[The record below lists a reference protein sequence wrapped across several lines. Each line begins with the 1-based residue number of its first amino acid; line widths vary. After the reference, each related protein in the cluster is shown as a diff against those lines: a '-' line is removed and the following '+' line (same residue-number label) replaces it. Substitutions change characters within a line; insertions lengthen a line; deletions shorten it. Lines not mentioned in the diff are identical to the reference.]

1 MNKAP
6 ETVSKSFA
14 RGIAAALLIV
24 AAASASL
31 AAPPLNGWMEQ
42 FTLND
47 PPKPAPDTAFL
58 NDAGKEVTLADFRG
72 RVVLLNFW
80 ATWCEPCVRELPSLD
95 RLQGAMG
102 GDDFTVLAVNEN
114 RAGAEAAKPFMKKL
128 GLKRLTVNVDRKMA
142 LARALGLRG
151 MPATYL
157 IGRDG
162 KVLGSLTGIAEWD
175 EADAKALIRY
185 YVQRGG

>member
-1 MNKAP
+1 MNKAL

-14 RGIAAALLIV
+14 RGVAAALLIM

-31 AAPPLNGWMEQ
+31 AAPPLTGWMEQ

-58 NDAGKEVTLADFRG
+58 DAAGKEITLADFKG

-80 ATWCEPCVRELPSLD
+80 ATWCAPCIRELPSLD
-95 RLQGAMG
+95 RLQAAMG

-114 RAGAEAAKPFMKKL
+114 RAGAKVAKPFMEKL
-128 GLKRLTVNVDRKMA
+128 GLKHLTLNVDRKMA

-151 MPATYL
+151 MPTTYL
-157 IGRDG
+157 IDRDG
-162 KVLGSLTGIAEWD
+162 KVLGSLAGVAEWD
-175 EADAKALIRY
+175 EKDAKALIRY
-185 YVQRGG
+185 YIQRGS